1 MIFPTFT
8 DPEVKKESSE
18 TGQATASLLTA
29 PPFPLVRCGHP
40 PPTPFCLAGGGASG
54 PTKKSMRCYRAL
66 PLETADLRFAE
77 QRLEN
82 ATCDEVALVWIL
94 EN

>member
-18 TGQATASLLTA
+18 TGQATASLL
-29 PPFPLVRCGHP
+29 VRCGHLP

-66 PLETADLRFAE
+66 PLETADLRFVE